1 MVAPYVR
8 AALAAAA
15 AGALLTTS
23 TPGYAAWHQAVVAAS
38 RGATIDGGTV
48 SGEVTVPGEVT
59 SSERT
64 ARTGA
69 PVTRGAPLRAAAGH
83 RLGLAATVALRA
95 PGTGG
100 VLRVV
105 VPETGGQAPDGGAS
119 ADAGRPAGRTS

>member
-23 TPGYAAWHQAVVAAS
+23 TPGYAAWHQAVIAAS

-48 SGEVTVPGEVT
+48 PGEVT
-59 SSERT
+59 SPERT

-83 RLGLAATVALRA
+83 RPGLAATVALRTQ
-95 PGTGG
+95 GTGG

-105 VPETGGQAPDGGAS
+105 APETGGQAPDGGAS